1 MRSASSSCPRACNTS
16 AIFPIVM
23 ASLLGFPSRR
33 WRGIS
38 TSRQWVRASS
48 KSPRSNSNLPSSST
62 GVTRSSSGASGC
74 CASQARISATRRL
87 RSAIERLSTAPWPL
101 GESAAIGISTLWR
114 GWAPGAAAGRNAYTP
129 LRQAQRSGA
138 LREAR
143 AIASPS
149 SQNTKRARA
158 SAARRSRR
166 TLNAS
171 QRAASNQ
178 PGRPITCTTAAWR
191 ALFTSRASSIVTS
204 AILSLSGSRSLR
216 KPARCS
222 TRSRAAIT
230 CRRTPSSGASTSSH

>member
-1 MRSASSSCPRACNTS
+1 MAWLLASA
-16 AIFPIVM
+16 
-23 ASLLGFPSRR
+23 SRR
-33 WRGIS
+33 WRGNS

-48 KSPRSNSNLPSSST
+48 KSPRLNSNLPSSST

-87 RSAIERLSTAPWPL
+87 RSAIERVSMPQWALEEGVGNDLSTPW
-101 GESAAIGISTLWR
+101 R
-114 GWAPGAAAGRNAYTP
+114 DWAPGAAAGRNEYTP
-129 LRQAQRSGA
+129 PLQAHRSGA

-149 SQNTKRARA
+149 SQNTNRAWA
-158 SAARRSRR
+158 SAARRSLR

-191 ALFTSRASSIVTS
+191 ALFTSRASSIGTS
-204 AILSLSGSRSLR
+204 TILSLSGSRLQR
-216 KPARCS
+216 RPARCS